1 MAGGEYVQ
9 KHTEKGLEA
18 KENNEHHFVLVY
30 CSGNNVR
37 VLKRKQ
43 HFKRYNGT

>member
-18 KENNEHHFVLVY
+18 KENNEHHFVFVY
-30 CSGNNVR
+30 CSGSDVY
-37 VLKRKQ
+37 RKQ
-43 HFKRYNGT
+43 RE